1 MKKII
6 AIALALMLCV
16 GVLSVSAFAAFDN
29 VESLAVVGTGIPGV
43 PEWKPE
49 APEGD
54 MEMVSAGIYEKTLVM
69 TAGTT
74 MKFKVAG
81 NDKWDDTCNFGS
93 ATIVLGEVAELTCSG
108 GSSDMPFTAEKDMT
122 IKIKVDL
129 TGDVATI
136 LVTEVGAE
144 PETPADP
151 ETPDEP
157 AKLGNYFVT
166 GGAAKDTTS
175 DGSWLSNWTVK
186 NDAGQMTD
194 LGGGKYQKVFKDV
207 PAGAYELKV
216 NDGTWNNSWGGD
228 GENGNYYF
236 SVSETCDVTV
246 TFTLNGNEGTV
257 SVTGAGVP
265 GTADFSII
273 SVVVLMVLAATT
285 TVVLVTNK
293 KKLF

>member
-54 MEMVSAGIYEKTLVM
+54 MEMVSAGVYEKTLVM

-108 GSSDMPFTAEKDMT
+108 GSFDMPFTAEKDMT

-157 AKLGNYFVT
+157 AKLGNYYVT
-166 GGAAKDTTS
+166 GGAAQDTNH
-175 DGSWLSNWTVK
+175 DGSWLSNWNEK
-186 NDAGQMTD
+186 NVDGQMTD
-194 LGGGKYQKVFKDV
+194 LGGGKYQKVFKHV

-216 NDGTWNNSWGGD
+216 NDGTWKKSWGD
-228 GENGNYYF
+228 NGNNYYF
-236 SVSETCDVTV
+236 SVEETCDVTV
-246 TFTLNGNEGTV
+246 TFTLNGEEGTV

-265 GTADFSII
+265 GTADFSVI